1 MKNCTKIVIF
11 QEFFK
16 AQQETC
22 GGKELVIKS
31 AVQLS
36 CGVGRRLYI
45 WKHTEALRYLFKGA
59 DMFHV
64 KGRWSLGVLSFNTL
78 QKVQGLSC
86 QSV

>member
-36 CGVGRRLYI
+36 CGEKAVHLKAHRGF
-45 WKHTEALRYLFKGA
+45 E
-59 DMFHV
+59 
-64 KGRWSLGVLSFNTL
+64 VLI
-78 QKVQGLSC
+78 
-86 QSV
+86 